1 MITFYDSVSNVLP
14 RVVDSFMYVEQWR
27 EIFLPLPSVNLRR
40 DAALTSRDSMT
51 SRTEQSL
58 RSCVKYGDAVR
69 VEPTCRF
76 SPNFSLTRFQSF
88 HISQLLS
95 HD

>member
-1 MITFYDSVSNVLP
+1 MLN
-14 RVVDSFMYVEQWR
+14 RVVDSLMYAEQWR
-27 EIFLPLPSVNLRR
+27 EIFLPLPSMNLRL

-51 SRTEQSL
+51 SRAEQSL
-58 RSCVKYGDAVR
+58 RSCVKYGDAER
-69 VEPTCRF
+69 AEPTCRN

-88 HISQLLS
+88 HISKLLS